1 MKRFT
6 PLLLFVVFFY
16 ACGDNDDARNDND
29 AADEPKR
36 DTVDYRAS
44 VDQANKAFTEAA
56 LRGDSA
62 AFVNDIYHPDANI
75 MPPNTEA
82 ANVKT
87 IAGMFSSMPKMGVKT
102 FTLNTKEL
110 YEGDEVLT
118 EVGTYEMGDGNKA
131 VDEGKYIVIW
141 KKDGDKWKLFRD
153 IWNSDNAAPPA
164 PAAKK
169 K

>member
-6 PLLLFVVFFY
+6 PLLLSVLFLY
-16 ACGDNDDARNDND
+16 ACGDDNASTDND
-29 AADEPKR
+29 MADEPKK
-36 DTVDYRAS
+36 DTVDYRAT

-62 AFVNDIYHPDANI
+62 AFVNNIYHPDANI
-75 MPPNTEA
+75 MPPNAEA
-82 ANVKT
+82 VDVKT
-87 IAGMFSSMPKMGVKT
+87 IAGMFSSLSKSGVKT

-131 VDEGKYIVIW
+131 IDEGKYMVIW

-153 IWNSDNAAPPA
+153 IWNSDNAAAPPA
-164 PAAKK
+164 AAKK